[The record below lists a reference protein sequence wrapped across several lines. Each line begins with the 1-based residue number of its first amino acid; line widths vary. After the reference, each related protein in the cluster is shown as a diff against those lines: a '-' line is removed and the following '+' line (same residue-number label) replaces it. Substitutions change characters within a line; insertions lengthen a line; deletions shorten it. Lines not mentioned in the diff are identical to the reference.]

1 MEHICR
7 VVAGYVSLRV
17 TSHLPAVEPCRP
29 LLSSLNRLATLS
41 CIGESG
47 DPACWAALKV
57 RLVAGLLYNIA
68 GMLLSTASHV

>member
-1 MEHICR
+1 M
-7 VVAGYVSLRV
+7 SLRV

-57 RLVAGLLYNIA
+57 RLSASLYNSIS
-68 GMLLSTASHV
+68 GMLLSTASHG